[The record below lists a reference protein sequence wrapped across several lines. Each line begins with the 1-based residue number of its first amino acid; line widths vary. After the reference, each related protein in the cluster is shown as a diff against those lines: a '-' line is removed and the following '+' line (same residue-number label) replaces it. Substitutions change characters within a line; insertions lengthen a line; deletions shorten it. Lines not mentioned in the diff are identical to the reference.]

1 MTAHLFAAWFK
12 QLECSLIVTLGGKGA
27 IACHEGGVFRVEA
40 PAVKALDT
48 AGTGDCLVG
57 FFAAS
62 LDAELT
68 WQESITRAVG
78 ATSDSVTR
86 LGAQSSYPDRPAQH

>member
-1 MTAHLFAAWFK
+1 M
-12 QLECSLIVTLGGKGA
+12 
-27 IACHEGGVFRVEA
+27 
-40 PAVKALDT
+40 KALDT

-86 LGAQSSYPDRPAQH
+86 LGAQSFYPDLSLIHI